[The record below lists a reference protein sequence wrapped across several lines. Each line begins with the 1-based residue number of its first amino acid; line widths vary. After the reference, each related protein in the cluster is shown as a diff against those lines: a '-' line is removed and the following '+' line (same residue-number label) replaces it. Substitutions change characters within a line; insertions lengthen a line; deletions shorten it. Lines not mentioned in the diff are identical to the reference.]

1 MGTLLKR
8 ELTSM
13 ALLAQTYAIAVAFI
27 IISGVFFI
35 DLVSNSQTADLA
47 AYYSNIA
54 STLIVLCPILA
65 ARSLAEERASGQLL
79 VSLAWPVPRWALVLS
94 KFVANTLY
102 TWLLI
107 SIAWIYYVQLNS
119 FANPDYARTMGG
131 YIGLLLLSAMFNA
144 LTLAVSARAS
154 TPASAAFL
162 GFGLLLFLW
171 VAQFLPDSIKSKFDS
186 FAPIARLDPML
197 RGIIYF
203 HDVAYFVVLSAG
215 ALGLTMWA
223 LSRRQSG
230 TDRQV
235 LVRRALSVAA
245 VVGVFLATPAIAN
258 AATGQIDLTPEKR
271 ETVSDATR
279 EVIKKIG
286 DLPIV
291 ITAFSQSVSSEAS
304 QVRTTVRKY
313 KAAGANIRARIV
325 DPDISPALAAAS
337 GITDYDTYLLQV
349 GNKKPQEID
358 DIVESTVTSS
368 IALLSQEK
376 PPNACFINGHGE
388 RKFDE
393 FGDGDM
399 SSFSARLLD
408 IGYNSE
414 RVILKAQGGDE
425 LLQQCRV
432 VLLMGPRTNLD
443 PKEIDTLRDFAEKKG
458 RLVVAADSVRGDVS
472 QLNQLIEP
480 WGLKFLDGTVRDPQ
494 SLADDK
500 AAVVSSRYPTANAVV
515 DIVYHDDSPVVFP
528 NTLAMEKLASDTGEE
543 GPQVSTL
550 VESSPQSY
558 LIDAKTDKRLSK
570 GTQPYAIA
578 AITNAG
584 QVDLSG
590 GAKNAKLASTRI
602 GVVGSADMATNR
614 YQKTVANQD
623 FFIRLVQKVAQD
635 DEIISAYREIGQN
648 ATFTITGEQRRSL
661 IRQTVVLPGLAA
673 MIFVPFV
680 LWRLKRG

>member
-27 IISGVFFI
+27 IISGVMFI

-47 AYYSNIA
+47 SYYSNIA
-54 STLIVLCPILA
+54 TTLIVLCPILA

-94 KFVANTLY
+94 KFTANTLY

-107 SIAWIYYVQLNS
+107 SIAWIYYAQLSS
-119 FANPDYARTMGG
+119 FAQPDRARTLGG
-131 YIGLLLLSAMFNA
+131 YLGLLMLAAMFNA
-144 LTLAVSARAS
+144 LALAVASRAS

-171 VAQFLPDSIKSKFDS
+171 VAQYLPDSLKDDFAE
-186 FAPIARLDPML
+186 FAPIAHLDPML

-203 HDVAYFVVLSAG
+203 RDVAYFLVLSVG
-215 ALGLTMWA
+215 ALALTMWA

-235 LVRRALSVAA
+235 LLRRILAVGA
-245 VVGVFLATPAIAN
+245 VVGVFVATPSIAN
-258 AATGQIDLTPEKR
+258 AADGQIDLTPEKR
-271 ETVSDATR
+271 ETVSEATR
-279 EVIKKIG
+279 QVIDKVG
-286 DLPIV
+286 DIPIV
-291 ITAFSQSVSSEAS
+291 ITSFSQSISSEAS
-304 QVRTTVRKY
+304 QVRTAVRKY
-313 KAAGANIRARIV
+313 KAAGANISAKII

-337 GITDYDTYLLQV
+337 GITDYNTYLLQV

-358 DIVESTVTSS
+358 DIVESTLTSS
-368 IALLSQEK
+368 IALLSQEN
-376 PPNACFINGHGE
+376 PPNACFIQGHGE
-388 RKFDE
+388 RKHDE
-393 FGDGDM
+393 FGSNDM
-399 SSFSARLLD
+399 SAFSARLLD
-408 IGYNSE
+408 IGYQSE
-414 RVILKAQGGDE
+414 RVILGAEGGAD
-425 LLQQCRV
+425 LLKEYRV
-432 VLLMGPRTNLD
+432 VLLMGPRTNMD
-443 PKEIDTLRDFAEKKG
+443 PDEIKALREFAQQKG

-472 QLNQLIEP
+472 QLNQIIQP
-480 WGLKFLDGTVRDPQ
+480 WGLKFLEGSVRDPQ

-500 AAVVSSRYPTANAVV
+500 AAVVSSRYPTANSVV
-515 DIVYHDDSPVVFP
+515 DIIYHDDSPVVFP
-528 NTLAMEKLASDTGEE
+528 NTLALEKTASDGDDE
-543 GPQVSTL
+543 GPQISVL

-570 GTQPYAIA
+570 DSQPYAIA

-584 QVDLSG
+584 EVAG
-590 GAKNAKLASTRI
+590 EGTNASLTSTRI
-602 GVVGSADMATNR
+602 GVIGSADMATNR

-635 DEIISAYREIGQN
+635 DEIISAYRDIGQN

-673 MIFVPFV
+673 LVFVPFV

>member
-27 IISGVFFI
+27 IISGVMFI

-54 STLIVLCPILA
+54 TTLIVLCPILA
-65 ARSLAEERASGQLL
+65 ARSIAEERASGQLL

-94 KFVANTLY
+94 KFTANTLY

-119 FANPDYARTMGG
+119 FANPDAARTLGG
-131 YIGLLLLSAMFNA
+131 YLGLLLLAAMFNA
-144 LTLAVSARAS
+144 LSLAVSARAS

-171 VAQFLPDSIKSKFDS
+171 VAQYLPDSLKAKFDE
-186 FAPIARLDPML
+186 FAPIAHLDPML

-203 HDVAYFVVLSAG
+203 RDVAYFVVLSVG
-215 ALGLTMWA
+215 ALALTMWA

-230 TDRQV
+230 TDRQL
-235 LVRRALSVAA
+235 LVRRIFA
-245 VVGVFLATPAIAN
+245 VCAVSGVFLATPSISN

-271 ETVSDATR
+271 ETVSEATR
-279 EVIKKIG
+279 EVIKKVG
-286 DLPIV
+286 DVPIV
-291 ITAFSQSVSSEAS
+291 ITSFSQTISGEAS

-313 KAAGANIRARIV
+313 KAAGANISAKII

-337 GITDYDTYLLQV
+337 GITDYNTYLIQV
-349 GNKKPQEID
+349 GDKKPQEID

-368 IALLSQEK
+368 IAILSQAD
-376 PPNACFINGHGE
+376 PPNACFISGHGE
-388 RKFDE
+388 RKHDE
-393 FGDGDM
+393 FAEQDM

-408 IGYNSE
+408 IGYHSE
-414 RVILKAQGGDE
+414 RVILGAEGGQD
-425 LLQQCRV
+425 LLKECRV
-432 VLLMGPRTNLD
+432 VLLMGPRTNMA
-443 PKEIDTLRDFAEKKG
+443 PNEIKTLREFAEQKG
-458 RLVVAADSVRGDVS
+458 RLVVAADAVRGDVS
-472 QLNQLIEP
+472 QLNQIIEP
-480 WGLKFLDGTVRDPQ
+480 WGLKFLEGSVRDPQ
-494 SLADDK
+494 SLADDP
-500 AAVVSSRYPTANAVV
+500 AAVVSSRYPTANSVV
-515 DIVYHDDSPVVFP
+515 DIIHHDDSPVVFA
-528 NTLAMEKLASDTGEE
+528 NTLAIEKLVADNQDE
-543 GPQVSTL
+543 GPQVSVL

-558 LIDAKTDKRLSK
+558 LVDSKTNKRLTK
-570 GTQPYAIA
+570 DTQPYAVA

-584 QVDLSG
+584 EVQGLGTD
-590 GAKNAKLASTRI
+590 AKLASTRI
-602 GVVGSADMATNR
+602 GVIGSADMASNR
-614 YQKTVANQD
+614 YQKTAANQD

-635 DEIISAYREIGQN
+635 DDIISAYREIGQN
-648 ATFTITGEQRRSL
+648 ATFTITGEQRRTL

-673 MIFVPFV
+673 LVFVPFV